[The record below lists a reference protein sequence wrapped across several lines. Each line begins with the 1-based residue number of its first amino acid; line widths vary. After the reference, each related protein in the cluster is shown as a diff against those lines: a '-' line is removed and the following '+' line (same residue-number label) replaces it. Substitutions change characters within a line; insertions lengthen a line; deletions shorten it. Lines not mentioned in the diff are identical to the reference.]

1 MRLTAIVLLVLAM
14 NLPAQST
21 FEAASIKAAQLDK
34 SSLEGQRGVAFS
46 PGSLTMRS
54 ATLRTIILTAYDVK
68 DHQISGPSSLDSER
82 YDIVARAAGPATD
95 REMRPMLQALL
106 QDRFKLQSH
115 RETREMPV
123 FILTAGKG
131 GVRLRPSTTECIR
144 FDPNVPVRPRA
155 ADEKPVPFC
164 NNIISGRGAIMRWT
178 AQNIDVFQLVGALS
192 SSVGRQVIDKT
203 GFTGHFDLNLEYSPD
218 PAPADAPAPP
228 LITVLEQD
236 LGLKLD
242 SGKGPVEVLVID
254 HIERPSEN

>member
-1 MRLTAIVLLVLAM
+1 LRLTAIILLVLAT

-106 QDRFKLQSH
+106 ADRFHLALH
-115 RETREMPV
+115 RETRDVPV
-123 FILTAGKG
+123 FALVPGKKGPKLRESTGNGRSGTRLDGQSMVFDHFSIEQLTAFLTKM
-131 GVRLRPSTTECIR
+131 RAIARP
-144 FDPNVPVRPRA
+144 
-155 ADEKPVPFC
+155 
-164 NNIISGRGAIMRWT
+164 
-178 AQNIDVFQLVGALS
+178 
-192 SSVGRQVIDKT
+192 VIDRT
-203 GFTGHFDLNLEYSPD
+203 GLTSIYDFRIDLLDSRPD
-218 PAPADAPAPP
+218 DPSEAKRAVEHAVSDPGFAA
-228 LITVLEQD
+228 LLVSQI
-236 LGLKLD
+236 GLKLE
-242 SGKGPVEVLVID
+242 SRNAPTEVLVID
-254 HIERPSEN
+254 HVERPSGN